1 MQSLAE
7 TLQGIGQQASSAL
20 EDRRQQALGTV
31 ERFFLPRLE
40 GIRLP
45 LIVAVI
51 GSTGAG
57 KSTLLN
63 SLAGKPIS
71 RVGVVRPTTQ
81 DPIVWTAP
89 VHADR
94 LEWMGKVTPDDHP
107 LTGSIALV
115 DTPDLDSDVAEHRQR
130 ALLIGEASDA
140 ILMVT
145 TAARYG
151 DARPW
156 EALAS
161 LVRRP
166 LIVVLNRVATRS
178 SGARNFLGTLLRDM
192 SYEDAVTVT
201 ISEQKIDR
209 VADKLPHQ
217 AVRKLVQLLNV
228 WTQRPGTIRAVT
240 FDRLADRTAADV
252 DALLTEMRTRNLE
265 HQTLDEISDRHHRQV
280 AGELAARL
288 QPAKRRRWR
297 RLVATDAVGSIP
309 MLQEALD
316 RAAAAS
322 YVEAGE
328 RGINLPA
335 SMRTAAPT
343 AQKGIKGWAVL
354 PADLTNLEG
363 ILTTAGSAWA
373 AMLPTPSDEQ
383 IDQLTMGLEMLTD
396 LEWPGD

>member
-1 MQSLAE
+1 MNSLAE
-7 TLQGIGQQASSAL
+7 TLQGLGQQSSPGL
-20 EDRRQQALGTV
+20 EDRRQRALGTI

-40 GIRLP
+40 ERALP
-45 LIVAVI
+45 LIVALI

-57 KSTLLN
+57 KSTILN

-71 RVGVVRPTTQ
+71 RAGVVRPTTR
-81 DPIVWTAP
+81 DPIVWSAP

-94 LEWMGKVTPDDHP
+94 LEWMGTVTPGDHP
-107 LTGSIALV
+107 LATSIALV
-115 DTPDLDSDVAEHRQR
+115 DTPDLDSDLAEHRQR
-130 ALLIGEASDA
+130 ALLIADASDA

-161 LVRRP
+161 LARRP

-178 SGARNFLGTLLRDM
+178 SGARNFLTALLRDL
-192 SYEDAVTVT
+192 SNEDAGIVT

-217 AVRKLVQLLNV
+217 AVRRLLQILTV

-252 DALLTEMRTRNLE
+252 DALLTELRNRRLE
-265 HQTLDEISDRHHRQV
+265 HHSLTDIADGHHRQV

-288 QPAKRRRWR
+288 QPPKRRRWR
-297 RLVATDAVGSIP
+297 RMVATDAVGSIP
-309 MLQEALD
+309 LLQEALD

-322 YVEAGE
+322 YAEAGE
-328 RGINLPA
+328 RGIDLPA

-354 PADLTNLEG
+354 PADLTNLEE

-373 AMLPTPSDEQ
+373 ALLPIPSDEQ
-383 IDQLTMGLEMLTD
+383 VDQLTMGLEMLTD